1 MSVETPPPPL
11 GSFWNQWGER
21 LNEYLM
27 RIRDKL
33 NFLTSDSRAT
43 QNGLLLWDNSGEY
56 PVVSI
61 NGEWVPLQ
69 TGGSAYDYG
78 YFLCTTDQTQTVI
91 NTAKGIEYDTR
102 MVGQGIS
109 IDGTYPTRIV
119 FSRSGVYQINF
130 TAELYSSSATTTRF
144 YFWARVNGTD
154 VPNTTMVSST
164 HNNTQERVASRSAVF
179 EVSAGD
185 YLEAM
190 WAVDT
195 LTGTLEAQAASSP
208 IPASPA
214 STLTVIEVSNV

>member
-1 MSVETPPPPL
+1 MSAEIPPPPVGTL
-11 GSFWNQWGER
+11 ATWGER
-21 LNEYLM
+21 LNSYL
-27 RIRDKL
+27 IRVKDKL
-33 NFLTSDSRAT
+33 SFKGADSRAT
-43 QNGLLLWDNSGEY
+43 QNGVLLWDNSGEY

-78 YFLCTTDQTQTVI
+78 YFLCTTDQSQTVI
-91 NTAKGIEYDTR
+91 NTAKGIAWDSR
-102 MVGQGIS
+102 AVGQGIS

-119 FSRSGVYQINF
+119 FSRAGVYQINF
-130 TAELYSSSATTTRF
+130 TAELYATSSTTTRF
-144 YFWARVNGTD
+144 FFWARVNGTD

-164 HNNTQERVASRSAVF
+164 HNNGQERVASRSAVF
-179 EVSAGD
+179 SVSAGD

-195 LTGTLEAQAASSP
+195 LTGTLNAQAASGVV
-208 IPASPA
+208 PASPA

>member
-1 MSVETPPPPL
+1 MSEIPPPPL
-11 GSFWNQWGER
+11 GSAWNQWGER
-21 LNEYLM
+21 LNEYLQ
-27 RIRDKL
+27 RVRDKL
-33 NFLTSDSRAT
+33 SFKSADSRAT
-43 QNGLLLWDNSGEY
+43 QNGLLIWDNSGEY

-91 NTAKGIEYDTR
+91 NTAKGIEWDSR
-102 MVGQGIS
+102 AVGQGIS

-130 TAELYSSSATTTRF
+130 TAELYATSSSTTRF
-144 YFWARVNGTD
+144 FFWARVNGTD

-164 HNNTQERVASRSAVF
+164 HNNGQERVASRSAVF
-179 EVSAGD
+179 TMSAGD

-195 LTGTLEAQAASSP
+195 LTGRLDAQAASGV